1 MSIGS
6 RASAGFR
13 TCGKLYD
20 ASVHEDRE
28 SNEREDWASSEHRIP
43 RGSGVERA
51 PDSKKLTFN
60 SVDGSLLHSLSVTA
74 QQRVKGVRTG
84 PKTSATWET
93 EVPEAAQD
101 EKKGDSRT
109 FFCSLPLTPTALSH
123 HAHLHHHH
131 DTRTV
136 YWPRDV
142 RSRPCQLVPGRGQHG
157 GLRSADVLGG
167 ERCYHWKDQ

>member
-43 RGSGVERA
+43 RGSGVDVERA

-60 SVDGSLLHSLSVTA
+60 GVDGSLLHSLSVTA
-74 QQRVKGVRTG
+74 QQRVQGGRTG
-84 PKTSATWET
+84 PTTSATWET
-93 EVPEAAQD
+93 EVPEAAP
-101 EKKGDSRT
+101 K
-109 FFCSLPLTPTALSH
+109 
-123 HAHLHHHH
+123 
-131 DTRTV
+131 
-136 YWPRDV
+136 
-142 RSRPCQLVPGRGQHG
+142 
-157 GLRSADVLGG
+157 
-167 ERCYHWKDQ
+167 